1 MKNIAVF
8 IGLIILCLSHKS
20 DADTLLGLYAGA
32 QIWNMQTSG
41 GFSSND
47 DNANFNFD
55 EQANSNLYMAFEHPV
70 PLIPNV
76 KLQKT
81 VMDTNG
87 ETTLETSFDFG
98 GKTYASS
105 SNLITDV
112 ELTATDFILYYELFD
127 NDLISFDLGLN
138 TKYIDG
144 DLFVTDNGENSN
156 SAREKFSGPIPMAY
170 SRLALGLPLTGFG
183 AFVEGSY
190 VSVDDQTLSD
200 YQAAVTYSLI
210 ENLAIDLTF
219 QIGYRVITLELDDLD
234 NIYADLKFKGF
245 FAGLEV
251 HF

>member
-1 MKNIAVF
+1 MKNIAIF
-8 IGLIILCLSHKS
+8 IGLIILCLSQKS

-32 QIWNMQTSG
+32 QTWNMQTSG

-55 EQANSNLYMAFEHPV
+55 EQVNSNLYVAFEHPV

-76 KLQKT
+76 KLQRT
-81 VMDTNG
+81 VIDSKG
-87 ETTLETSFDFG
+87 ETTLDTSFDFG
-98 GKTYASS
+98 GKTYTYG

-112 ELTATDFILYYELFD
+112 ELIATDFILYYELFD

-138 TKYIDG
+138 AKYIDG
-144 DLFVTDNGENSN
+144 DLFVTDNGDNTN
-156 SAREKFSGPIPMAY
+156 SAREKFSGTIPMVY
-170 SRLALGLPLTGFG
+170 SRLALGLPLTGLG
-183 AFVEGSY
+183 AFVEGSFL
-190 VSVDDQTLSD
+190 SVDDQTLSD

-219 QIGYRVITLELDDLD
+219 QIGYRAITLELDDID
-234 NIYADLKFKGF
+234 NIYADLEFKGF

>member
-1 MKNIAVF
+1 MKKIAAF

-32 QIWNMQTSG
+32 QTWNMQTSG
-41 GFSSND
+41 GFSNND
-47 DNANFNFD
+47 DNANFDFD
-55 EQANSNLYMAFEHPV
+55 EQANSNLYVAFEHPV

-76 KLQKT
+76 KLQRT
-81 VMDTNG
+81 VIDTKG
-87 ETTLETSFDFG
+87 ETTLDTSFDFG
-98 GKTYASS
+98 GKTYTSG

-112 ELTATDFILYYELFD
+112 ELIATDFILYYELLD

-138 TKYIDG
+138 AKYIDG
-144 DLFVTDNGENSN
+144 DLFVTDNGNNSN
-156 SAREKFSGPIPMAY
+156 YAKEKFSGPIPMVY
-170 SRLALGLPLTGFG
+170 SRLALGLPLTGLG
-183 AFVEGSY
+183 AFVEGSFL
-190 VSVDDQTLSD
+190 SIDDQTLSD

-219 QIGYRVITLELDDLD
+219 QIGYRAITLEMDNLD
-234 NIYADLKFKGF
+234 NIYADLEFKGF